1 MSAHTA
7 RLTSAPAEV
16 PRTGD
21 EDILVGEHLL
31 LHITDDGH
39 VLWLRTVLV
48 AEVELGS
55 RKVFFRQRTL
65 DIPRCVPDHSSMS
78 FTSALVSQP
87 FVSFVEKKT
96 NRLQSSLILDR
107 HLE

>member
-7 RLTSAPAEV
+7 RLGSAPAEV

-21 EDILVGEHLL
+21 EDTLVGEHL

-39 VLWLRTVLV
+39 VLRLRTVLA

-65 DIPRCVPDHSSMS
+65 DIPRCVPDHSSTS
-78 FTSALVSQP
+78 FTSALVSQS
-87 FVSFVEKKT
+87 FVCFVEKKT
-96 NRLQSSLILDR
+96 NRLQSTLILDR